1 MLRQLVQREIDLLL
15 RGTKAKN
22 LVGLRSRIQ
31 DLFWQ
36 CVKEPMFNPEIHS
49 LSSVSM
55 DFSFY
60 HNYFL

>member
-22 LVGLRSRIQ
+22 LMGLRSRIQ

-36 CVKEPMFNPEIHS
+36 CVKEPMFSPEIHS

-55 DFSFY
+55 NFFQY
-60 HNYFL
+60 NYFL